1 MVLPRPSKLS
11 FCLFFFVIAAGLLLR
26 TFPIINQYVMLGRIE
41 TNNQQVEDLQV
52 HSSTVDSKSR
62 VVDADLLFNGK
73 RPVAYDNPVYY
84 AHVPKTGGRG
94 ALRHFNKVLFDRNT
108 GNKCNHG
115 PGSCVNKRTLNWTAW
130 VARGTTHGCYLHMS
144 EYCWYKID
152 VAGPRPEHAFTML
165 RPAHHHVLSQY
176 LHCTESGA
184 HKNRRKWMPSLEE
197 WLQAWADEKRQLKN
211 TTVAGRLELVAKI
224 KRRFK
229 CYNPWDHASTL
240 LRLPANITAAG
251 LRTQFDVV
259 GLLPEFSASTCL
271 MAVYVLRRV
280 PPACDCGTGGGGGV
294 ASRVVSHG
302 VSQHGD
308 SLNITTTERAL
319 IDGLTEVDARLYGL
333 AEELFREALERVNRQ
348 YSVRLCTKYKW

>member
-1 MVLPRPSKLS
+1 MSK
-11 FCLFFFVIAAGLLLR
+11 FRLFFSAIAAGLLLR

-94 ALRHFNKVLFDRNT
+94 ALAHFNKVLFDRNT
-108 GNKCNHG
+108 PGYKCHHGASGCAGN
-115 PGSCVNKRTLNWTAW
+115 RTFDWSAW
-130 VARGTTHGCYLHMS
+130 VAAGTTDECYLHMS
-144 EYCWYKID
+144 EDCWYKIN

-176 LHCTESGA
+176 LHCTESVA

-197 WLQAWADEKRQLKN
+197 WLRAWADEKRQLKN
-211 TTVAGRLELVAKI
+211 VTVAGRLELVAKM

-259 GLLPEFSASTCL
+259 VLMPEFSASTCL
-271 MAVYVLRRV
+271 MVVYVLRRV
-280 PPACDCGTGGGGGV
+280 PPVCDCGAGGGV
-294 ASRVVSHG
+294 GVASQVVDHG
-302 VSQHGD
+302 VSRHGD